1 MADMLSCPVDVSFL
15 EPAIN
20 ADPFPTYER
29 LLAEKPIYFDPAV
42 NFFIVTRYDDIRRIL
57 ADPKT
62 FSSASWLDSAQKQ
75 VHSEHAEKMRE
86 RFEAK
91 GWIPVPTLG
100 TTDNPRHNELRTIF
114 DAAFRPARIKEM
126 EGAIRETAEGLVDAF
141 PQNPVEI
148 VSAFAVPLPLIV
160 ICQQTGA
167 RREDVW
173 RIKAWM
179 DALISRAG
187 FMLTEEQEG
196 HVVDQLIEAQHYF
209 KKAIDE
215 LRGKPDGT
223 VLGDLVNASIGSGGS
238 MSDAELMSNIMDSIF
253 LAGTETTTNSISG
266 GIRILC
272 SQPELFTR
280 IKSDMDKY
288 LRVFVEEVLRLETP
302 SQGIYR
308 VVATQTEI
316 HGVTL
321 PPGSVL
327 HLRIAAANRDDRKF
341 PAPCDLDLERKNSG
355 GHLAFGSGIH
365 HCIGAPLARREMHW
379 AFMTLLTRF
388 NGVRF
393 SPEQQEIEYL
403 PNYMFR
409 SIRKLQ
415 VEFLK

>member
-1 MADMLSCPVDVSFL
+1 
-15 EPAIN
+15 
-20 ADPFPTYER
+20 
-29 LLAEKPIYFDPAV
+29 
-42 NFFIVTRYDDIRRIL
+42 
-57 ADPKT
+57 
-62 FSSASWLDSAQKQ
+62 
-75 VHSEHAEKMRE
+75 
-86 RFEAK
+86 
-91 GWIPVPTLG
+91 
-100 TTDNPRHNELRTIF
+100 
-114 DAAFRPARIKEM
+114 
-126 EGAIRETAEGLVDAF
+126 
-141 PQNPVEI
+141 
-148 VSAFAVPLPLIV
+148 
-160 ICQQTGA
+160 
-167 RREDVW
+167 
-173 RIKAWM
+173 
-179 DALISRAG
+179 
-187 FMLTEEQEG
+187 
-196 HVVDQLIEAQHYF
+196 
-209 KKAIDE
+209 
-215 LRGKPDGT
+215 
-223 VLGDLVNASIGSGGS
+223 
-238 MSDAELMSNIMDSIF
+238 
-253 LAGTETTTNSISG
+253 
-266 GIRILC
+266 
-272 SQPELFTR
+272 LFTR